1 MILSAPL
8 HVHWEVTNECN
19 YRCKHCYQQ
28 NDEKRVTL
36 PTQELMFIAEQIVS
50 SGVFQVSISGGEPF
64 FVNDIF
70 EILDYLSLN
79 NVKIV
84 ICSNGSQIHSDALK
98 KLQQLSVPVQVS
110 LDSHIAKKHND
121 FRRSNN
127 AFEDAVDTIRKLVN
141 SNINTSVAFCAT
153 QYNFMDLEGVIKLC
167 IDMGVSNLVIGEMI
181 PIRGGTAENSN
192 LLFPLETYN
201 IFTKNIKALIEKY
214 RCFISIHINSEWGF
228 IVSDFYEHV
237 PCTAF
242 DRDFA
247 ILSDGSVS
255 PCPFIRNPNYFVGNV
270 LSSTIEELW
279 MKAKQSKFYL
289 EKHLGCDN
297 SCTYYEKCLGG
308 CKAQLANTNQ
318 DIGRRDLR
326 CPIT

>member
-64 FVNDIF
+64 FVNDII

-110 LDSHIAKKHND
+110 LDSHIARNIMIFAAQTMLLKMQL
-121 FRRSNN
+121 
-127 AFEDAVDTIRKLVN
+127 IR
-141 SNINTSVAFCAT
+141 
-153 QYNFMDLEGVIKLC
+153 
-167 IDMGVSNLVIGEMI
+167 
-181 PIRGGTAENSN
+181 
-192 LLFPLETYN
+192 
-201 IFTKNIKALIEKY
+201 
-214 RCFISIHINSEWGF
+214 
-228 IVSDFYEHV
+228 
-237 PCTAF
+237 
-242 DRDFA
+242 
-247 ILSDGSVS
+247 
-255 PCPFIRNPNYFVGNV
+255 
-270 LSSTIEELW
+270 
-279 MKAKQSKFYL
+279 
-289 EKHLGCDN
+289 
-297 SCTYYEKCLGG
+297 
-308 CKAQLANTNQ
+308 
-318 DIGRRDLR
+318 
-326 CPIT
+326 